1 MALELEVGVPRHHR
15 NGALEEGVR
24 VVQEARMP
32 RVLERGEA
40 AAGDV
45 LALERQHLE
54 ARLAK
59 VGLQDQTIV
68 PGAENDSVVG
78 YVHRVFSL

>member
-1 MALELEVGVPRHHR
+1 MA
-15 NGALEEGVR
+15 
-24 VVQEARMP
+24 

-54 ARLAK
+54 PGLAEI
-59 VGLQDQTIV
+59 GLQDQTV
-68 PGAENDSVVG
+68 VAGAEDDSVVG